1 MPLIST
7 KGVYGLTAMYELSK
21 HQEDTPMQIKEIS
34 ANASIPQNYLEQLLS
49 KLRRAELVQSIRGA
63 RGGYVLARDPSEIK
77 IVDIL
82 IALEDDIKIVDM
94 KTDNPI
100 LNIFF
105 DESKNSMKKIFDI
118 SLDKLDEYENKYNE
132 FLHYNLYTK
141 EKK

>member
-21 HQEDTPMQIKEIS
+21 HQEDSPMQIKDIS
-34 ANASIPQNYLEQLLS
+34 SNANIPQNYLEQLLS
-49 KLRRAELVQSIRGA
+49 KLRRADLVKSVRGA
-63 RGGYVLARDPSEIK
+63 RGGYTLAKSAEDIK

-82 IALEDDIKIVDM
+82 IALEDDIKIIDS
-94 KTDNPI
+94 KAENPI

-118 SLDKLDEYENKYNE
+118 ELSKLDEYQDKYNE
-132 FLHYNLYTK
+132 FLHYNI
-141 EKK
+141 

>member
-21 HQEDTPMQIKEIS
+21 HQEDSPMQIKEIS
-34 ANASIPQNYLEQLLS
+34 ANANIPQNYLEQLLS
-49 KLRRAELVQSIRGA
+49 KLRRADLVKSIRGA
-63 RGGYVLARDPSEIK
+63 RGGYTLAKSPEEIK
-77 IVDIL
+77 VVDIL
-82 IALEDDIKIVDM
+82 IALEDDIKIIDT

-118 SLDKLDEYENKYNE
+118 SLDRLDEYQDKYNE
-132 FLHYNLYTK
+132 FLHYSI
-141 EKK
+141 

>member
-21 HQEDTPMQIKEIS
+21 HQEDTPMQIKDIS
-34 ANASIPQNYLEQLLS
+34 SNANIPQNYLEQLLS
-49 KLRRAELVQSIRGA
+49 KLRRAELVKSIRGA
-63 RGGYVLARDPSEIK
+63 RGGYILARSPSEIK

-118 SLDKLDEYENKYNE
+118 SLDKLDEYEDKYNE
-132 FLHYNLYTK
+132 FLHYSI
-141 EKK
+141 

>member
-34 ANASIPQNYLEQLLS
+34 ANANIPQNYLEQLLS
-49 KLRRAELVQSIRGA
+49 KLRRAGLGTSIRGA
-63 RGGYVLARDPSEIK
+63 RGGYTLAKTPEEIK
-77 IVDIL
+77 VVDIL
-82 IALEDDIKIVDM
+82 IALEDDIKIVDT
-94 KTDNPI
+94 KAENPI

-118 SLDKLDEYENKYNE
+118 QLSKLDEYQDRYNE
-132 FLHYNLYTK
+132 FLHYNI
-141 EKK
+141 